1 MFGLLES
8 ALEVAQAVNPELG
21 QRTVRHGGQGSQH
34 VRLPEEEPRCE
45 EEETESNEKA
55 QITAAYIIGRLDRDK

>member
-8 ALEVAQAVNPELG
+8 ALEVAQTVNPELG
-21 QRTVRHGGQGSQH
+21 QRTVRHGEQGSQQL
-34 VRLPEEEPRCE
+34 RLSEEEPRCE
-45 EEETESNEKA
+45 EEETESHEKA